1 MMKKI
6 ARIYF
11 LLAMGMMAVPG
22 MAQDDDLQQLPEGIY
37 AKLSTSKGDIV
48 CLLEHAKTPITVAN
62 FVGLTEGTKDSNK
75 EGKPFYDGL
84 SFHRVIGDFM
94 IQGGCPSG
102 NGTGGPGYKFVDEF
116 DPSLRHDRPG
126 ILSMAN
132 SGPGT
137 NGSQFFITHVP
148 TPHLDDKHS
157 VFGHVVKGQDVVN
170 AVEKGDLINAV
181 TILRVGEAARE
192 FRCDQA
198 SFDTLVANAV
208 ATEEQEFKQLLDTKF
223 PSRKTTDS
231 GLMYV
236 VEKEGEGTS
245 PVAGQDVSMH
255 YTGYLLDGK
264 KFDSSLDRGTPL
276 QFKVD
281 AGQVIKGMDQAVM
294 DMRAGGK
301 RTIII
306 PPELGYGSR
315 GAGGV
320 IPPNS
325 HLVFEIELLEAK

>member
-11 LLAMGMMAVPG
+11 LLAMGMMTVPG

-137 NGSQFFITHVP
+137 NGSQFFI
-148 TPHLDDKHS
+148 
-157 VFGHVVKGQDVVN
+157 
-170 AVEKGDLINAV
+170 AVEKVDLINAV

-208 ATEEQEFKQLLDTKF
+208 ATEAQEFKQLLDTKF

-325 HLVFEIELLEAK
+325 HLVFEIELLEAKSNGSGRARRGGKP